1 MPGVKSPTPA
11 VLEKVP
17 PFPPVAARLLGALAR
32 PDVEIREVAKLIASD
47 ATFTAHLLRR
57 VNSYEFG
64 LSSPISNAQQAV
76 AMAGLDLTRQITATH
91 AAAVYTGSAVRTEE
105 LRRCWQ
111 HSIATAVL
119 SEQIA
124 EACEAFTNV
133 AFTAGIMHDL
143 GRLGLMVAYPDR
155 YGRII
160 RDAAAQCLDLLDF
173 EREEF
178 GLHHAEAGRFLSERW
193 GLPEE
198 LQIVAGRHHDAG
210 EGLELDLLRIVHVA
224 CRLADALGYDVT
236 RPLAPLSVPKILR
249 ELPLG
254 ARNRFRKTPAQLQAL
269 IEQQIFELD
278 AAEPGTVPPAS
289 QEVLESED
297 IDAPEEQEPTPDIP
311 EAPLSSQPNR
321 EERPSL
327 APAIAWTLAILT
339 ALAMLVAW
347 GMHYRPA

>member
-1 MPGVKSPTPA
+1 MLGVQSPAPA

-17 PFPPVAARLLGALAR
+17 PFPPVAARLLSALAH

-64 LSSPISNAQQAV
+64 LASPVSNAQQAV
-76 AMAGLDLTRQITATH
+76 AMAGLDLTRQITAAG
-91 AAAVYTGSAVRTEE
+91 AAAVYTRNALQTEE

-119 SEQIA
+119 AEQIA
-124 EACEAFTNV
+124 EACEAFTGV

-155 YGRII
+155 YERII
-160 RDAAAQCLDLLDF
+160 RDAAARCIDLLDF

-178 GLHHAEAGRFLSERW
+178 GLHHAEAGRLLSERW

-210 EGLELDLLRIVHVA
+210 EGLELDLLRIVHIA

-236 RPLAPLSVPKILR
+236 RPLAPLSVPRILS
-249 ELPLG
+249 ELPVP
-254 ARNRFRKTPAQLQAL
+254 ARNRFRKTAEELQAL
-269 IEQQIFELD
+269 IEQQILALD
-278 AAEPGTVPPAS
+278 AAQPGTPPVVS

-297 IDAPEEQEPTPDIP
+297 SDAPQEPGPALDIP
-311 EAPLSSQPNR
+311 EALPSSR
-321 EERPSL
+321 HSEERPSL
-327 APAIAWTLAILT
+327 VLTIVWTLAIIT
-339 ALAMLVAW
+339 ALATLLVW
-347 GMHYRPA
+347 KMN

>member
-1 MPGVKSPTPA
+1 MPGVHSPTPT

-17 PFPPVAARLLGALAR
+17 PFPPVAARLLGALAH

-57 VNSYEFG
+57 INSYEFG
-64 LSSPISNAQQAV
+64 LASPVSNVQQAV
-76 AMAGLDLTRQITATH
+76 AIAGLDLTRQITATQ
-91 AAAVYTGSAVRTEE
+91 AATVYTRNAIRTEE

-119 SEQIA
+119 AEQIA
-124 EACEAFTNV
+124 TACETFTSA

-155 YGRII
+155 YERVI

-198 LQIVAGRHHDAG
+198 LQIVAGRHHDAS
-210 EGLELDLLRIVHVA
+210 EGLELDLLRIVHIA

-236 RPLAPLSVPKILR
+236 RPLSPSSVPKVLS
-249 ELPLG
+249 ELPMH
-254 ARNRFRKTPAQLQAL
+254 ARNRFRKTAKELQTL
-269 IEQQIFELD
+269 IDQQILALD
-278 AAEPGTVPPAS
+278 AAQPGMPPPVS
-289 QEVLESED
+289 QEVLEPED
-297 IDAPEEQEPTPDIP
+297 IDTPQEPEPTPDIP
-311 EAPLSSQPNR
+311 EALLAPPSNR

-327 APAIAWTLAILT
+327 VLTVVWTLAIIS
-339 ALAMLVAW
+339 ALATLLVW
-347 GMHYRPA
+347 KMH